1 MDGLF
6 LGILNLSL
14 YGSFAIA
21 AVLILRFLLKKSPKS
36 ISYGLW
42 LVVFLALILPVRIK
56 TSYSPMPVGVESFQ
70 QEKLYQAVPQAESG
84 ISVVDDLIAERT
96 PVRKLG
102 EEVFPMERMVEG
114 ASVVWFAGTVIL
126 LGYGMISSWKLRKK
140 LKNGEKLEPNVY
152 QVEGLPTAF
161 VMGMPPCIYVP
172 ADLTEEE
179 REYVLCHERIHIK
192 RHDMRIKQGAFII
205 LCLHWF
211 NPLVWL
217 AFRCMEA
224 DMESSCDEKVL
235 EKMGTDIKK
244 GYSLSLVRLSAEERW
259 FGTPLA
265 FGEKPIKTR
274 VKHILQYKKPV
285 SVVAGLAVVAAVAVG
300 CAIWSAPEKV
310 NDSNDIARME
320 EEKIASAVESQGSH
334 IIDREVLSSEGHY
347 RVEGLLGEG
356 IAVEVWSEECQF
368 QLDSDKPLQL
378 PEGVTQEGDYLYLES
393 EKYAFG
399 AMSLPEP
406 DESGVAEFSYTEEQA
421 ALFGVC
427 FGSIYPYELT
437 MPQEEMGT
445 MVRALLEEKGYLT
458 PETYPGNHIIVDVSL
473 HQQKG
478 YSDQRLL
485 LSQPVKQGD
494 GGIWCVER
502 WSDEMGN
509 LYYNYVSGAEED
521 AYYAEQQAQCDEG
534 HKVGLLNPEDVAMTF
549 LRDEMGLWSVTTDDI
564 VVREG
569 TLEDF
574 YGDMSSKRFGYI
586 TKLDE
591 KEGILH
597 LNEAQWYTEENRER
611 LAQVHLDPNME
622 MPNGYYI
629 RTWENNTAMDL
640 GKRPEILVVEFTEN
654 GVEQKELKSWKE
666 LQKHL
671 EEEGGYLPFWIT
683 SENGV
688 VTKVEEQYVP

>member
-6 LGILNLSL
+6 LEILNLSL
-14 YGSFAIA
+14 YGSFAIV
-21 AVLILRFLLKKSPKS
+21 AVLILRLLLKKSPKS

-42 LVVFLALILPVRIK
+42 LVVFLVLIVPIRIQ
-56 TSYSPMPVGVESFQ
+56 TAYSPMPVGVESFR

-84 ISVVDDLIAERT
+84 IRAVDDFVAKRT

-140 LKNGEKLEPNVY
+140 LKNGEKLEPYVY

-161 VMGMPPCIYVP
+161 VMGMEPRIYLPV
-172 ADLTEEE
+172 DLTEEE

-192 RHDMRIKQGAFII
+192 RHDMRIKQGAFVI

-285 SVVAGLAVVAAVAVG
+285 SVVAGLAVAAAVVVG
-300 CAIWSAPEKV
+300 CAIWSAPKV
-310 NDSNDIARME
+310 ESDSNDIARME
-320 EEKIASAVESQGSH
+320 EEKIASAVEKQGSH
-334 IIDREVLSSEGHY
+334 IIDREVLSSERHY
-347 RVEGLLGEG
+347 RGEGLLGEG
-356 IAVEVWSEECQF
+356 IAVEVWSGKCRF
-368 QLDSDKPLQL
+368 QLDSDKPLRL
-378 PEGVTQEGDYLYLES
+378 PDGITQEGDTLYLES

-445 MVRALLEEKGYLT
+445 MVRALLESKGYIKQ
-458 PETYPGNHIIVDVSL
+458 ETYPGNHIIVDVSL

-478 YSDQRLL
+478 YSDWRLL

-502 WSDEMGN
+502 WSDELGH

-521 AYYAEQQAQCDEG
+521 VYYAEQQAQCDEG
-534 HKVGLLNPEDVAMTF
+534 HKVGLLNPEDIAMTF
-549 LRDEMGLWSVTTDDI
+549 LREDMGLWSVTAEDI
-564 VVREG
+564 VVRDG

-574 YGDMSSKRFGYI
+574 YGDMSSKQFGYI
-586 TKLDE
+586 LELDFE
-591 KEGILH
+591 NEWLR
-597 LNEAQWYTEENRER
+597 LNEAQWYTEENRHR

-622 MPNGYYI
+622 MPNGFYI
-629 RTWENNTAMDL
+629 RTWENDRLMDM

-654 GVEQKELKSWKE
+654 GVEQKRLKGWKE

-688 VTKVEEQYVP
+688 VTKVEEQYIP

>member
-14 YGSFAIA
+14 YGSFAIV

-161 VMGMPPCIYVP
+161 VMGMPPCIYIP

-244 GYSLSLVRLSAEERW
+244 GYSLSLVRLSAKERW

-310 NDSNDIARME
+310 NDSNDIARIE

-356 IAVEVWSEECQF
+356 IAVEVWSGECQF

-378 PEGVTQEGDYLYLES
+378 PEGVTQEGEYLYLES

-549 LRDEMGLWSVTTDDI
+549 LRDEMGLWSVITDDI